1 MEAAAAGAALVA
13 LPDAAAL
20 ARARRISRRDTTLAR
35 VVLRGPTLNAGG
47 YRRLVAGSGEPHHV
61 RSELARPRRGREAR
75 RVPLTSFVQFT
86 DTHILDAQSPARVEF
101 LDRYNDGAGSSLI
114 FGSAYRPHE
123 MLTAQVTEA
132 LVRAVRRV
140 GRGPVTGRGFD
151 FAIVTGDTV
160 DNTQHNELRWIIDLL
175 DGATVRPDSGDLTR
189 WEGVHD
195 QNPTSYD
202 VHYWHPDGPPPGAAP
217 DLARTRYG
225 FPDVP
230 GLLDAARRPFT
241 ATGLGMPWLT
251 AYGNH
256 DGLVQGNFPQSF
268 RLSALSTG
276 SAKIVGLPAGASPQ
290 DGLDAL
296 MTGRTDS
303 AATLLGGPVRVVSP
317 DPDRR
322 VVSRQETIREFF
334 RTTGKPVGH
343 GFRQSN
349 LRDGTAYYAFD
360 RGLLRGLV
368 LDTVNPNGE
377 ANGSIDEAQLAWL
390 ARELAAHSRR
400 SLAPNGSVRRERG
413 RDRLIAIFSH
423 HTIASMD
430 NSIQGVDER
439 GRRVLGP
446 EVRDLLL
453 RFPNV
458 VVWVNGHTHINHVTP
473 QRRPSGSRAP
483 GGFWEVNTASHI
495 DFPQQARLLELAD
508 NRDGTLSI
516 FGTIIDSAAALEP
529 SGLGSPT
536 ALAAL
541 SRQLAAN
548 DWQERPEG
556 ADLAGGRDGRR
567 GTAGDR
573 NVELLVPAP
582 FALPSAAHRSHHHR
596 HPDPR
601 ALTG

>member
-1 MEAAAAGAALVA
+1 M
-13 LPDAAAL
+13 
-20 ARARRISRRDTTLAR
+20 
-35 VVLRGPTLNAGG
+35 NAGG
-47 YRRLVAGSGEPHHV
+47 YRQLVLGPGEPHHV
-61 RSELARPRRGREAR
+61 RSDLVRPHRGREAR
-75 RVPLTSFVQFT
+75 RRALTSFVQFT
-86 DTHILDAQSPARVEF
+86 DTHVLDAQSPARVEY

-132 LVRAVRRV
+132 LVQAVRRV

-160 DNTQHNELRWIIDLL
+160 DNCQHNELRWVIDLL
-175 DGATVRPDSGDLTR
+175 DGQTVRADSGDLTR

-202 VHYWHPDGPPPGAAP
+202 VHYWHPDGPPPGATP

-225 FPDVP
+225 LPDVP
-230 GLLDAARRPFT
+230 GLLDAARRPFK

-256 DGLVQGNFPQSF
+256 DGLVQGNFPTSF
-268 RLSALSTG
+268 RLSTLSTG
-276 SAKIVGLPAGASPQ
+276 SAKIVGLPAGASQQ
-290 DGLDAL
+290 DALDAL
-296 MTGRTDS
+296 KTGRSDS
-303 AATLLGGPVRVVSP
+303 AATLLSGPVRLVTP

-322 VVSRQETIREFF
+322 IVSRQDTIREYF
-334 RTTGKPVGH
+334 RTTGSPVGH
-343 GFRQSN
+343 GFRSSN

-390 ARELAAHSRR
+390 GRELAAHSRR
-400 SLAPNGSVRRERG
+400 SLAPDGSLRREHG

-423 HTIASMD
+423 HTIATMD
-430 NSIQGVDER
+430 NSIQGLDER

-458 VVWVNGHTHINHVTP
+458 VVWVNGHTHVNHVTP
-473 QRRPSGSRAP
+473 HARPARSRAP

-495 DFPQQARLLELAD
+495 DFPQQARLLELVD
-508 NRDGTLSI
+508 NRDRTLSI
-516 FGTIIDSAAALEP
+516 FGTIIDSAAGLAP
-529 SGLGSPT
+529 GGLGSPT

-541 SRQLAAN
+541 SRQLSAN
-548 DWQERPEG
+548 DWQERPT
-556 ADLAGGRDGRR
+556 AAQLSDGRDGRR
-567 GTAGDR
+567 GTARDR

-582 FALPSAAHRSHHHR
+582 FALPSASPPTHRSHR
-596 HPDPR
+596 PR
-601 ALTG
+601 RRSNPRTLAG